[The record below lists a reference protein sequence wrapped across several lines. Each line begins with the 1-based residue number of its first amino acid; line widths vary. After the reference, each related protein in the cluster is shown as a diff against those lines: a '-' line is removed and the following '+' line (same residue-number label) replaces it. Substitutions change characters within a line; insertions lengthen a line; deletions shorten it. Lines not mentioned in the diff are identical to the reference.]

1 MENSKWKIKQ
11 QDQSNTKHKRL
22 FKVSQTTNTH
32 KENRNRKERN
42 PSNKL
47 NRDAEKQK
55 SISI

>member
-22 FKVSQTTNTH
+22 FKVSQTTNTQ
-32 KENRNRKERN
+32 NRKERN